1 MGAETAGLDMLK
13 EMGSR
18 AGSIVSSGLGAVMSF
33 KQASEQ
39 KRNMMEAQRAAEI
52 AMAEA
57 KRNLEKNYYAKLA
70 VNKEPYELQREMALA
85 QGAAAIEGA
94 REQERGA
101 AATAGR
107 IQMGVTDLG
116 NQIRTGMSEEISN
129 LDKLKAQ
136 EDSRLRDIGV
146 QINLDEVAGQQQ
158 MAADAQAAAAAA
170 TQQGWQGVQGVAQN
184 IYGSAPLY
192 SGKGGDQTAAAQQQP
207 NAVQSAM
214 ATQVPSS
221 KLNVSSFQKAPTA
234 SQLAQSNLDNSTFQY
249 GQGSKLGSPMKMP
262 LWSDAYNYFKYF

>member
-1 MGAETAGLDMLK
+1 MGLETAFFDMFK
-13 EMGSR
+13 EAGSR

-39 KRNMMEAQRAAEI
+39 KRNQMEAQRAAEI

-57 KRNLEKNYYAKLA
+57 KRQLEVNYYDKLA
-70 VNKEPYELQREMALA
+70 VNKEPYELQREAALV
-85 QGAAAIEGA
+85 QGAQAIQGA
-94 REQERGA
+94 QEQERGIG
-101 AATAGR
+101 ATAGR
-107 IQMGVTDLG
+107 VQMAQNEMQAG
-116 NQIRTGMSEEISN
+116 IRSSMGQEMSD

-170 TQQGWQGVQGVAQN
+170 TAQGWQGVQGVAQN

-192 SGKGGDQTAAAQQQP
+192 SGKGGNTNIAAPQAP
-207 NAVQSAM
+207 SAEAM
-214 ATQVPSS
+214 ARTKQQL
-221 KLNVSSFQKAPTA
+221 KLSPDQMPQIQKPQMVSTNPFEY
-234 SQLAQSNLDNSTFQY
+234 SNATKF
-249 GQGSKLGSPMKMP
+249 GSPIKMP
-262 LWSDAYNYFKYF
+262 LWSQDYNYFNF